1 MKLSELVP
9 HYPVEIEVLLQNGE
23 KKELTAGNLKELKEA
38 VQNHAGEAIY
48 ILISYT
54 DFEAEREEYRIS
66 RTTFVFVE
74 YRREHDQEHNHR
86 SKTGQRR
93 TGSLRR

>member
-9 HYPVEIEVLLQNGE
+9 HYPVEIEILLQNGE
-23 KKELTAGNLKELKEA
+23 KKELTAKNLKELKEA

-48 ILISYT
+48 ILISYS

>member
-9 HYPVEIEVLLQNGE
+9 HYPVEIEILLQNGE
-23 KKELTAGNLKELKEA
+23 KKELTAKNLKELKEA
-38 VQNHAGEAIY
+38 VQNHAEEAIY

-54 DFEAEREEYRIS
+54 DFKANREKYRIS

-74 YRREHDQEHNHR
+74 YRREHDHR
-86 SKTGQRR
+86 PQTDQRR
-93 TGSLRR
+93 SRSLRR

>member
-23 KKELTAGNLKELKEA
+23 KKELTAKNLKELKEA

-74 YRREHDQEHNHR
+74 YRREHDRPQTN
-86 SKTGQRR
+86 QRR
-93 TGSLRR
+93 NRSLRR

>member
-9 HYPVEIEVLLQNGE
+9 HYPVKIEILLQNDE
-23 KKELTAGNLKELKEA
+23 KKELTAGNLKELKEV

-74 YRREHDQEHNHR
+74 YRREDDRPQTN
-86 SKTGQRR
+86 QRR
-93 TGSLRR
+93 DRSLRR

>member
-9 HYPVEIEVLLQNGE
+9 HYPVNIEVLLQNGE
-23 KKELTAGNLKELKEA
+23 KKELTAENLKELKEA
-38 VQNHAGEAIY
+38 VQNHAGEAVY

-54 DFEAEREEYRIS
+54 DFEAERGEYRVS

-74 YRREHDQEHNHR
+74 YRREHDRPQTN
-86 SKTGQRR
+86 QRR
-93 TGSLRR
+93 DRSLRR

>member
-9 HYPVEIEVLLQNGE
+9 HYPVEIEILLQNGE
-23 KKELTAGNLKELKEA
+23 KKELTAKNLKELKEA

-48 ILISYT
+48 ILISYS

-74 YRREHDQEHNHR
+74 YRREHDQEHDHR

>member
-9 HYPVEIEVLLQNGE
+9 HYPVEIEILLQNDE
-23 KKELTAGNLKELKEA
+23 KKKLTAKNLKELKEA

-48 ILISYT
+48 ILISYS

-66 RTTFVFVE
+66 RTTFIFVE
-74 YRREHDQEHNHR
+74 YR
-86 SKTGQRR
+86 T
-93 TGSLRR
+93 